1 MNQLSFASNK
11 LYQEEMLR
19 RAQTERI
26 ASSVAPDQPSGAPH
40 AFTAWV
46 GERLIQVGE
55 RLTASARA
63 SMQNDGGDYILA
75 ESAR

>member
-1 MNQLSFASNK
+1 MNQWSFASNK

-26 ASSVAPDQPSGAPH
+26 ASSVSPEPSGGLPH
-40 AFTAWV
+40 AVAAWV

-63 SMQNDGGDYILA
+63 SMQTDGGDYLLA
-75 ESAR
+75 ECAR